1 MTPNTPKLEL
11 DANFSRILQKKR
23 EEQLEASKQRLF
35 DSTSMANR
43 SESLF
48 ETTTDVKKVENI
60 ASMPAAARKDHPV
73 ELDNSMMFNKVMNKS
88 WNDLSGDEDS
98 FLALER
104 QCRMDDKKERLLNAN
119 DTLLFDVEPPSELWN
134 QTVNQ
139 SLTIDALNHS
149 QESSDDDEEETIEIS
164 PVKYVGLTRP
174 STIIEET
181 SSQMESSSK
190 NSSSSSTTNT
200 ATKSSLYATAS
211 TMNESSAMAATSK
224 ESSIKSCNTSL
235 SKSQKASNESS
246 LSLSSSSLSSSN
258 LSKISPLGSQNLHT
272 TTKADRQ
279 RRGTFAFK
287 RANYTFFPNENLDP
301 INESECLIDDDD
313 VNNSKSMRVQHVE
326 TPKNLRS
333 KTPIKA
339 AEIQKKDLLDFNTPS
354 SKCVAAV
361 TTTPS
366 TKSVTAEVDDTS
378 TKGHNGGDDKDQ
390 FNNTLERVDFLL
402 EKGKQILEET
412 PISKRSRDTHH
423 QSMFET
429 PLFSCKRKRLLSEMA
444 SMEMLPLPKRGPLID
459 FSTPEV
465 TNAKRVSKFAG
476 K

>member
-1 MTPNTPKLEL
+1 MSPSTPKQEL
-11 DANFSRILQKKR
+11 DANFSQILQKKR

-35 DSTSMANR
+35 DSTLLSSR

-48 ETTTDVKKVENI
+48 ETNDSVKKMKSVETM
-60 ASMPAAARKDHPV
+60 SAAAQKDHPV
-73 ELDNSMMFNKVMNKS
+73 ELDNSMMFGKEINKS
-88 WNDLSGDEDS
+88 WNNLSGDEDS

-104 QCRMDDKKERLLNAN
+104 QCNMDDKKERLLNAN
-119 DTLLFDVEPPSELWN
+119 DTMLFDVEPPSELWN

-139 SLTIDALNHS
+139 SLTIDTLDYSN
-149 QESSDDDEEETIEIS
+149 DEETIEIS
-164 PVKYVGLTRP
+164 PVTYVGLTRP

-181 SSQMESSSK
+181 SSQMDSSSK
-190 NSSSSSTTNT
+190 NSSSSTTNT

-211 TMNESSAMAATSK
+211 MINESSAAAK
-224 ESSIKSCNTSL
+224 ESSIKSCGASFNRSQTAKTEPSSSL
-235 SKSQKASNESS
+235 SSSS
-246 LSLSSSSLSSSN
+246 LYSLSSSSLS
-258 LSKISPLGSQNLHT
+258 KISPLSSQNVQT
-272 TTKADRQ
+272 STKDERQ

-301 INESECLIDDDD
+301 INESECLIEDND
-313 VNNSKSMRVQHVE
+313 VSNSKSVRVQHVE

-339 AEIQKKDLLDFNTPS
+339 SEIRKKDLVDLDFSTPPNS
-354 SKCVAAV
+354 NPA
-361 TTTPS
+361 
-366 TKSVTAEVDDTS
+366 TKLVTAEVEATDAND
-378 TKGHNGGDDKDQ
+378 NNGDDKDQ
-390 FNNTLERVDFLL
+390 FNNTLERVDYLL
-402 EKGKQILEET
+402 EKGKQIFEET
-412 PISKRSRDTHH
+412 PIAKRSRDNHH

-465 TNAKRVSKFAG
+465 TNTTRVSKFAG
-476 K
+476 N

>member
-1 MTPNTPKLEL
+1 M

-48 ETTTDVKKVENI
+48 ETSFNGKKVEI
-60 ASMPAAARKDHPV
+60 VASMPAAARKDHPV

-139 SLTIDALNHS
+139 SLTVDALNHS
-149 QESSDDDEEETIEIS
+149 QESSDDEEETIEIS
-164 PVKYVGLTRP
+164 PVKYVGLMRP

-211 TMNESSAMAATSK
+211 TMNESSAMAATAK
-224 ESSIKSCNTSL
+224 ESSMKSCNTSL
-235 SKSQKASNESS
+235 NKSQKANSESS

-258 LSKISPLGSQNLHT
+258 LSKVSPLGLQNVH

-301 INESECLIDDDD
+301 INESECLIDNDD

-326 TPKNLRS
+326 TPKNLRL

-354 SKCVAAV
+354 SKCLAAV

-366 TKSVTAEVDDTS
+366 TKSVTAEVDDTG
-378 TKGHNGGDDKDQ
+378 TKDDNGGDDKDQ

-459 FSTPEV
+459 LSTPEV